1 MGLEIEI
8 GDWGLGNGIGDRDW
22 GLELGSVWGLG
33 LGIKIWIGD
42 WGLDWGSDWGLGL
55 EIGIGD

>member
-22 GLELGSVWGLG
+22 GLELGFQLG
-33 LGIKIWIGD
+33 
-42 WGLDWGSDWGLGL
+42 
-55 EIGIGD
+55 IGIGD